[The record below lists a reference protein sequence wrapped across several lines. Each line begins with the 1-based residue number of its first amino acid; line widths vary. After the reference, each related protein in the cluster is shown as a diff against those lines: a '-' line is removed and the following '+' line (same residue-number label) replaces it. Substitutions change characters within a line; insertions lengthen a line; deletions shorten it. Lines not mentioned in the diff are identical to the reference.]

1 MTAGRGPRRGEP
13 VARTAAGSALLGRAA
28 PPAARAVPSGPS
40 APPPVEEGAAPRRG
54 GGRTAGRDGADPLP
68 DPAELRRAHRHCW
81 VLPDE
86 LDGADGAGGE
96 GGEGEEG
103 VEPFAG
109 VVAEWRLSPTG
120 WLARVVYALGDGEM
134 ATVVESWLAAE
145 QLRPA

>member
-13 VARTAAGSALLGRAA
+13 VARTAAGSALLGRSG
-28 PPAARAVPSGPS
+28 PAADRVPSGPS
-40 APPPVEEGAAPRRG
+40 APPPVEEDAVSRG
-54 GGRTAGRDGADPLP
+54 GGRPADREGHDPADLG

-81 VLPDE
+81 VLLDE
-86 LDGADGAGGE
+86 ADEAGG
-96 GGEGEEG
+96 GAEEDDG
-103 VEPFAG
+103 EPFAG
-109 VVAEWRLSPTG
+109 VVAEWRLTPTG